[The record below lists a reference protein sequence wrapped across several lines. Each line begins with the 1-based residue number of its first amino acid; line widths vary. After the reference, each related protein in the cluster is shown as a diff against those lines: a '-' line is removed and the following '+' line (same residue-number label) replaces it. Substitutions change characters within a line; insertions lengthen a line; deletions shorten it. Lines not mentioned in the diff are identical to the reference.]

1 MRLYAVLPAV
11 IALLQREGRVTY
23 LALKQ
28 EFDFDDAFLELVR
41 EELIFKGMARDEKG
55 RGLIWIDHGP
65 LDIAPTVATPYQ
77 QAAPEPAVAIPPDIG
92 GPEALSA
99 QSAVT
104 RASEPVAPLH
114 TEQLTSLEQD
124 VVDLPSS
131 DDDKPAYS
139 ALRTPEAQ
147 RRQLTVMFCDLV
159 GSTDLSGRLDPED
172 LRDVIRAYQESAA
185 EVIHTYE
192 GHIAQYLGDG
202 LLTYFGFPVSHE
214 DDAQRAL
221 YAGLGIVDAMGVL
234 NTRLVADYEVQLAVR
249 VGIHTG
255 PVVVG
260 EVGGGDRHEN
270 LALGE
275 TPNVAARL
283 MELAPSNTV
292 VISNVTARLVQD
304 TFVLNSMGEKELKGV
319 NEPMD
324 VWEVQGLRDLE
335 SLEELVEDNGGPP
348 LVGRDEEI
356 GLLLRRWAQ
365 SKEGVGQIVLIMGE
379 AGIGKS
385 ALLRVARRQVMQE
398 GLPRIS
404 FRFSQYHQ
412 NSALYPIIE
421 HLQRL
426 LGFESNEAPETKLTK
441 LEQVLKTYHIPL
453 DEVVPLFAE
462 LLSIEIPHGRYPA
475 VTLSPQQQRQQMLDA
490 LNAWLLEESER
501 QPILV
506 LWEALQ
512 WADPTTLELLGSLM
526 DQVPTA
532 AMLNVLTFRPEFVPP
547 WPMRSHMTSLTL
559 NRLERPQVEVMV
571 TRLSGG
577 KPLPTEVV
585 GYIVNKTDGVPL
597 FVEELTKAFLEA
609 DILQEEADRYRLR
622 GPLTEVAVPA
632 TLKDSLMARLDRL
645 PMVREVAQLAAVLG
659 REFAYEKLQALTG
672 VEEKILQDGL
682 AQLVDTELLY
692 RRGRAS
698 QATYS
703 FRHALVQDVAYHSL
717 LRRTREQY
725 HQQVAEL
732 LATRY
737 PKVIENEPEV
747 VAHHY
752 TEAGNHDQAVVYW
765 EKAGQRASQ
774 LSANLEAVAHFS
786 KGLEVLQNLPD
797 TPERRKRELDMQV
810 ALGPVLIA
818 AKGYANQQVEIVY
831 VRARELCEQLE
842 ASSAHFVVLR
852 GLEVHY
858 LVRGELQKARGLGK
872 QLLEMAQWEGDAALL
887 VGANHALGQSLYY
900 LGELTAARTHVEQGM
915 ALYQPRAHHFPT
927 WPGGH
932 PGEQCFLYGAW
943 ILWLLGY
950 PDQALKRSQEALTLI
965 QELSHPFSLASALD
979 FTALL
984 HQFRREPRK
993 AQEHSETAMALCT
1006 EQRISVYLEMGRIIR
1021 GWALAVQGQSEEGT
1035 AQMNIGVAAFRATGA
1050 ALWCPNFLAMLAEAY
1065 GNEGRV
1071 EEGLEALDQAF
1082 GIADKTQERYYEAEL
1097 HRLKG
1102 ELFLQQAVSD
1112 ALQAETCFQQGLAVA
1127 RSQEAK
1133 SWELR
1138 VAMSLSRLW
1147 HAQGKKEEA
1156 QNLLS
1161 EIYGWFTEGFD
1172 TADLKDAKALLEKLS

>member
-65 LDIAPTVATPYQ
+65 LDIAPAVATPHQ

-104 RASEPVAPLH
+104 PPSEAVTALH
-114 TEQLTSLEQD
+114 TEKLTSLEQD
-124 VVDLPSS
+124 VVNLPSS
-131 DDDKPAYS
+131 DDDKSAYS
-139 ALRTPEAQ
+139 ALRTSEAQ

-185 EVIHTYE
+185 EVIRTYD

-221 YAGLGIVDAMGVL
+221 YAGLGIADAMGVL

-304 TFVLNSMGEKELKGV
+304 TFVLNSVGEQELKGV
-319 NEPMD
+319 NEPME
-324 VWEVQGLRDLE
+324 VWQVQGLRDLE
-335 SLEELVEDNGGPP
+335 SLEELVEDNGGSP

-385 ALLRVARRQVMQE
+385 ALVRVIRRHVMQE

-404 FRFSQYHQ
+404 FRCSQYHQ

-426 LGFESNEAPETKLTK
+426 LGFESNESPETKLTK
-441 LEQVLKTYHIPL
+441 LEQVLQPYHIPL
-453 DEVVPLFAE
+453 DTVIPLFAE
-462 LLSIEIPHGRYPA
+462 LLSIEIPNGRYPA

-512 WADPTTLELLGSLM
+512 WADPTTLELFGSLM

-532 AMLNVLTFRPEFVPP
+532 AILNVLTFRPEFVPP

-571 TRLSGG
+571 TRLAGG
-577 KPLPTEVV
+577 KRLPAEVV
-585 GYIVNKTDGVPL
+585 AYIVNKTDGVPL

-609 DILQEEADRYRLR
+609 DILHEEADDYRLR
-622 GPLTEVAVPA
+622 GPLTDVAIPT

-692 RRGRAS
+692 RRGRAA

-725 HQQVAEL
+725 HQQVAQL
-732 LATRY
+732 LTTRY
-737 PKVIENEPEV
+737 PEVVENEPEV

-752 TEAGNHDQAVVYW
+752 TEAGNHEQAVVYW

-797 TPERRKRELDMQV
+797 TPERRQRELDMQV

-818 AKGYANQQVEIVY
+818 AKGYASQQVEAVY

-858 LVRGELQKARGLGK
+858 LVGGELKKARGLGE

-900 LGELTAARTHVEQGM
+900 LGELTAARSHVEQGM
-915 ALYQPRAHHFPT
+915 ALYQPRTHHFPT

-950 PDQALKRSQEALTLI
+950 PDQALQKSQEALTLI

-984 HQFRREPRK
+984 HQFCREPRK
-993 AQEHSETAMALCT
+993 ARELSEAAMALCT
-1006 EQRISVYLEMGRIIR
+1006 EQRITVYLEMGRIIR
-1021 GWALAVQGQSEEGT
+1021 GWAVAVQGQGEDGT
-1035 AQMNIGVAAFRATGA
+1035 AQMNQGVAAFRATGA
-1050 ALWCPNFLAMLAEAY
+1050 ALWCPNFFAMLAEAY
-1065 GNEGRV
+1065 GKEGRT
-1071 EEGLEALDQAF
+1071 EEGLEALDVAF
-1082 GIADKTQERYYEAEL
+1082 GIVDKTQERYYEAEL

-1102 ELFLQQAVSD
+1102 ELFLQQSVSD
-1112 ALQAETCFQQGLAVA
+1112 ALQAETCFQQALAIA
-1127 RSQEAK
+1127 RDQSAK

-1147 HAQGKKEEA
+1147 HTQGKKEEA

-1161 EIYGWFTEGFD
+1161 EIYGWFTEGFG